1 AAAKAAF
8 EATFQGVDSDS
19 LIIVSRVVFDGK
31 GHVFSS
37 SATGLIGSPT
47 VKFFE
52 LIIEILH
59 YFLSCSNKI
68 CLSHKR
74 KVAFGGVEP
83 VSQPPWRSEQ
93 TGTSTAFALPAT
105 ISYHLFGLCPEGSKS
120 VQKGVTENA
129 LVVGPTLQPK
139 LFQVLLTFAVYSSS
153 VFDSCLIIIF
163 TAHPSALGLGYWSI
177 NCALALEK
185 ESMRTWKCKAKRN
198 KKLLRR
204 VHGGLAFITA
214 ETDSASSPT
223 T

>member
-1 AAAKAAF
+1 MASNDGKPFWMKHAEDAQIKDQGEKDAATKAAF

-19 LIIVSRVVFDGK
+19 LIIV
-31 GHVFSS
+31 FSF
-37 SATGLIGSPT
+37 I
-47 VKFFE
+47 VQ
-52 LIIEILH
+52 
-59 YFLSCSNKI
+59 
-68 CLSHKR
+68 R

-93 TGTSTAFALPAT
+93 TGTSTAFALT
-105 ISYHLFGLCPEGSKS
+105 GPEGSKS

-163 TAHPSALGLGYWSI
+163 TAHPGALGLGYWSI